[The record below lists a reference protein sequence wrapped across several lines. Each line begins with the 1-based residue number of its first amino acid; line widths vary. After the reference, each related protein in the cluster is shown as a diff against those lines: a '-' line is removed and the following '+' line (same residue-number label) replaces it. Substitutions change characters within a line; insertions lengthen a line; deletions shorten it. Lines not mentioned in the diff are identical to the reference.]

1 MVYINP
7 TISIPTLH
15 VSGLKYTNQKTRTV
29 RVDKKSK
36 TTAWYLQE
44 TRFKYENTDR
54 LEVKG

>member
-1 MVYINP
+1 MVYVNP
-7 TISIPTLH
+7 TISIPTLQ

-36 TTAWYLQE
+36 TTTWYLQE
-44 TRFKYENTDR
+44 THFKYENTDR